1 VPIHLLRCFCGP
13 AFPTAPGPRRNP
25 IKDNAAFSI
34 VLLLSRETLVD
45 RRKKIGLV
53 VLVLGAG
60 VGLALQFRKADSLTS
75 PADPIVQA
83 KPNSESAG
91 WPRPEQP
98 LFANSDTTASAGIVP
113 STTKAD
119 PVSTVPRPNLS
130 ALVEVNRAGSLV
142 DLNAPEETHTIV
154 DGDTL
159 AKLAAHYLG
168 SADRSN
174 DLFEHNRDV
183 LRNPDELP
191 IGAVLRIP
199 LLVTLPTPTNGT
211 APAATQAEPP
221 LVPASQTA
229 PVKLHRLIDADA
241 AKSQR
246 QQRTYTVQPGDSL
259 VDIARKL
266 YGDGRRYENLYEAN
280 RQVLPSPT
288 NLKPG
293 TVLVVP

>member
-1 VPIHLLRCFCGP
+1 MPILRLRCFYGP
-13 AFPTAPGPRRNP
+13 AFAAAQGPRRNP
-25 IKDNAAFSI
+25 IKDNAAFSF
-34 VLLLSRETLVD
+34 VQLLSRETLVD

-83 KPNSESAG
+83 KPDGESAG
-91 WPRPEQP
+91 LPRSEQP
-98 LFANSDTTASAGIVP
+98 LFANSDGTAAPGAFG

-168 SADRSN
+168 SADRST

-199 LLVTLPTPTNGT
+199 LLVTLPPTNG
-211 APAATQAEPP
+211 AVPAATQAEPP

-229 PVKLHRLIDADA
+229 PVKLHRLIDAG
-241 AKSQR
+241 AKPQR
-246 QQRTYTVQPGDSL
+246 EQRTYTVQPGDSL

-266 YGDGRRYENLYEAN
+266 YGDGRRYESLYEAN